1 MSLPISATGMVLV
14 WIGVGVTN
22 PRAATAYE
30 EGRTLDNKE
39 MRERAKGCT
48 NGSNYEWYTAGG
60 RQSHLYGHAVWQLE
74 QP

>member
-1 MSLPISATGMVLV
+1 VPVAAHAQMSLPISATGIVLV

-39 MRERAKGCT
+39 GRESKGGQIMNT
-48 NGSNYEWYTAGG
+48 HSW
-60 RQSHLYGHAVWQLE
+60 W
-74 QP
+74 